1 MNMVKRLSML
11 MLLVTLA
18 EPGCVPAEAQG
29 TSVSSPE
36 AHQLVSAG
44 AVLLDVRTPEEFSGG
59 HLDGARNIPVDEVS
73 QRLAEIPRDKTVV
86 VYCRSGAR
94 SARAAGVL
102 RRAGYQARDLGPMSA
117 W

>member
-1 MNMVKRLSML
+1 MIKRFSVL
-11 MLLVTLA
+11 MLFLALA

-29 TSVSSPE
+29 TSVGSTE
-36 AHQLVSAG
+36 AHQLVTAG
-44 AVLLDVRTPEEFSGG
+44 AVLLDVRTPAEFSSG
-59 HLDGARNIPVDEVS
+59 HVDGARNVPVDELA
-73 QRLAEIPRDKTVV
+73 QRMAEVPRDKVVV

-94 SARAAGVL
+94 SARAVAML

>member
-1 MNMVKRLSML
+1 MVKRLSVL
-11 MLLVTLA
+11 MLLLTLA
-18 EPGCVPAEAQG
+18 EPGCVPAGSPG
-29 TSVSSPE
+29 TSVSSVE

-59 HLDGARNIPVDEVS
+59 HVDGARNVPVDDLS
-73 QRLAEIPRDKTVV
+73 QRFAEIPRDKVVV
-86 VYCRSGAR
+86 VYCHSGAR
-94 SARAAGVL
+94 SARAVGML